1 MARMFAALLLT
12 LTVFTGL
19 VWLADRLVW
28 RKQRQEA
35 GIEKEPLIVEY
46 SKSFFPVLLV
56 VLVLR
61 SFVAE
66 PFRIPSQSMLPTLQR
81 GDFILVS
88 KHSYGIHMP
97 AFGTELVETGKPER
111 GDVIVFKYPPDP
123 SKDYIK
129 RVIGLPGD
137 TISFDRGQLF
147 INGELIEQRK
157 IGLAET
163 MDGETLELWEEKLA
177 DDWHPIYKRPHSRM
191 LQLSGSFTVP
201 DANYFVMGDNRDNSN
216 DSRVWGGVPEANL
229 SGKAFFIWM
238 NWDWSGDNWP
248 DFDRIGNSIE

>member
-1 MARMFAALLLT
+1 MARLFATLLLT

-28 RKQRQEA
+28 RKQRETA
-35 GIEKEPLIVEY
+35 GIEKEPLLIEY

-56 VLVLR
+56 VLILR
-61 SFVAE
+61 SFIAE
-66 PFRIPSQSMLPTLQR
+66 PFRIPSQSMLPTLER

-88 KHSYGIHMP
+88 KYSYGIHMP
-97 AFGTELVETGKPER
+97 AFGNELVETGKPER

-137 TISFDRGQLF
+137 VISFSQGRLY
-147 INGELIEQRK
+147 INNELVEQRRA
-157 IGLAET
+157 GEAVT
-163 MDGETLELWEEKLA
+163 PDGETIELWEEQLA
-177 DDWHPIYKRPHSRM
+177 GEWHPIYKQPHSRV

-201 DANYFVMGDNRDNSN
+201 DASYFVMGDNRDNSN
-216 DSRVWGGVPEANL
+216 DSRVWGAVPEANI
-229 SGKAFFIWM
+229 SGKAFYIWM
-238 NWDWSGDNWP
+238 NWDWSGDEWP
-248 DFDRIGNSIE
+248 NFKRIGNSIK